1 MKKVGLTGGIG
12 SGKTTTSLI
21 FNQLEVPIYNAD
33 FRAKVLMTENLL
45 LKDSIRALFGPKS
58 FDGIQLNR
66 QYIASKV
73 FSEQSL
79 LLQLNELVHP
89 IVQVDFEE
97 WCSLQDAIYVIKEA
111 AIIFESRSF
120 ESLDSTILVQAPE
133 ELKIKRVMA
142 RDAISKLSVKARMKM
157 QWSDEKK
164 RSYADFIIM
173 NDEKESLLAQVI
185 KIHEFLIKD
194 IQSQ

>member
-33 FRAKVLMTENLL
+33 FRAKVLMTENLS

>member
-12 SGKTTTSLI
+12 SGKTTTSQI
-21 FNQLEVPIYNAD
+21 FNQLGIPIYNAD
-33 FRAKVLMTENLL
+33 FRAKVLMTENLI
-45 LKDSIRALFGPKS
+45 LKDSILGLFGPKS

-79 LLQLNELVHP
+79 LSQLNKLVHP
-89 IVQVDFEE
+89 IVQGDFEE
-97 WCSLQDAIYVIKEA
+97 WYSLQDAVYVIKEA

-142 RDAISKLSVKARMKM
+142 RDTMSRLSVEARMKK

-164 RSYADFIIM
+164 SSYADFIII
-173 NDEKESLLAQVI
+173 NDEKQSLLAQVI
-185 KIHEFLIKD
+185 KIHESLL
-194 IQSQ
+194 